1 MRRANHAPSQSRGI
15 AGEPATPRGQ
25 RVVIVGATGM
35 VGGNVLRY
43 ALENSA
49 IGCVTAVARTKLGLS
64 HPKLKEV
71 LHSDFADCTAL
82 AEALSAQDAV
92 VFCLGTYTGVVTDAQ
107 LRTITV
113 SYMVEFA
120 RVLRRSSPNAAFLF
134 LSGSCADP
142 TDQSRLSFTP
152 YRGEAE
158 NALFAAGF
166 PRVYV
171 FRPTY
176 IHPVKPRREPNLSYQ
191 LRRGIYPAFRLVF
204 PNQVIRADDLARVM
218 VDCAVRGAGRV
229 PGRPHLRSRAIRAVS
244 EN

>member
-1 MRRANHAPSQSRGI
+1 
-15 AGEPATPRGQ
+15 
-25 RVVIVGATGM
+25 M